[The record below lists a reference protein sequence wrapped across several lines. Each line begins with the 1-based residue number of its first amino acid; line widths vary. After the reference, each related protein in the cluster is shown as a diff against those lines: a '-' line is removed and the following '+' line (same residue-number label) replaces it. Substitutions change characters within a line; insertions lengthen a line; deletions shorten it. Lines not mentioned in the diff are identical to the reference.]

1 MQDLYAH
8 YQQCR
13 AERDEYTPLWQSIS
27 RYVGIKTDVNYIY
40 DGQQKT
46 KSRQL
51 DEFADDPTAAISV
64 IQAADYL
71 LGIMWGTGSDVLDL
85 IPSREVEE
93 QISPTLIQDYYTYVT
108 SVLLE
113 QMNHTDAGLGTSLR
127 EYTTDQTAFGTSGI
141 GAYRNKQFG
150 IDDNAIIFKEA
161 GVDSICIDEGKN
173 GLPEYVFVTYHW
185 DAVRLVSEFCCDD
198 NGVNDAMLG
207 NMMSDKV
214 KNAWRAKDGKKQF
227 QVVFAVRP
235 RENYDPKKK
244 GKLGTRYKGVWF
256 FADDK
261 SAKPFYEEDFST
273 KPLPVA
279 RAIKVRGEKFGRSSG
294 TMLISSIRMVNFVIM
309 QAIEVV
315 EKLARPSL
323 GVFGDA
329 LFGDTVL
336 DTSPDGMTVF
346 NPEFGGGGKGGM
358 PVFPFAD
365 VGDVTP
371 LLNFL
376 IPYFNE
382 KISTAFKIDVLLDF
396 SSAKQMTAT
405 ESLQRF
411 AIRGK
416 SLAGL
421 LGQQKTELLEPL
433 VHRCIEILVDAKLFG
448 VNPNIDKER
457 AAMFAEQGRTE
468 RIIPDAV
475 LNVMKQG
482 KRWYKIKW
490 KNELEQLTATRD
502 VENILQYLQGA
513 GAMAQFFPQLIKAI
527 DWFALLDNF
536 RESLNIPADM
546 MISKEDFMA
555 MVQQDAAQA
564 EAALASQLGGQ
575 EAAAQKD
582 MAMAQKLGAE
592 SAR

>member
-13 AERDEYTPLWQSIS
+13 AERDEYTPLWYSIS
-27 RYVGIKTDVNYIY
+27 RYVGIKTDINYIY

-51 DEFADDPTAAISV
+51 DEYADDPTAAISV
-64 IQAADYL
+64 TQAADYL

-85 IPSREVEE
+85 EPSREVEE
-93 QISPTLIQDYYTYVT
+93 LTAPSVVSKYYQFVT
-108 SVLLE
+108 EVLLE
-113 QMNHTDAGLGTSLR
+113 QMNHSDAGLGTALR

-150 IDDNAIIFKEA
+150 IDDNAIVFKEA

-185 DAVRLVSEFCCDD
+185 DAVRLVSEFCCDEA
-198 NGVNDAMLG
+198 GVNTDMLG
-207 NMMSDKV
+207 RMPDKV
-214 KNAWRAKDGKKQF
+214 KNAWNTKDGKKQF

-256 FADDK
+256 FAEDK
-261 SAKPFYEEDFST
+261 TAKPFYEEDFAT

-329 LFGDTVL
+329 LFGDAVL
-336 DTSPDGMTVF
+336 DTSPDGLTVF
-346 NPEFGGGGKGGM
+346 NPEFAGGKGGS

-382 KISTAFKIDVLLDF
+382 KLATAFKIDVLLDF

-433 VHRCIEILVDAKLFG
+433 VHRCVEILMDAKLLG
-448 VNPNIDKER
+448 ANPEIEKEK
-457 AAMFAEQGRTE
+457 AQQFVEQKRGE
-468 RIIPDAV
+468 RVIPAQV
-475 LNVMKQG
+475 LQVMKEG
-482 KRWYKIKW
+482 KRWYKIRW
-490 KNELEQLTATRD
+490 KNELEQLTATRA
-502 VENILQYLQGA
+502 VENMLQYLQGA
-513 GAMAQFFPQLIKAI
+513 GAMAQFFPQIISAI
-527 DWFALLDNF
+527 NWWDLLDNF

-555 MVQQDAAQA
+555 QIEQDKAAAQ
-564 EAALASQLGGQ
+564 AALASQLGGQ

-582 MAMAQKLGAE
+582 MAQADKARAE